1 MNWQH
6 FMSKE
11 SSVVD
16 CLMEEH
22 HLEQRTVLDLIKE
35 HGEEMREMVLEGFD
49 SSVIANELASYV
61 SK

>member
-11 SSVVD
+11 RDVVD

-22 HLEQRTVLDLIKE
+22 HLEQHTVLALIKE
-35 HGEEMREMVLEGFD
+35 HGEEMREMALENFEP
-49 SSVIANELASYV
+49 SVIANELASYV